1 LLKSGA
7 MVTDLLIQILS
18 GVSRGMILFVVAS
31 GLTLIF
37 GVLRI
42 ANFAHGSF
50 YMLAAFI
57 TYSVTVYVGA
67 GNFAFLAALLVA
79 PIAVASFGALFEV
92 VLLRRIMQREH
103 LYQLILT
110 FAVTLIVSDAI
121 KMFWGGDYR
130 SVSRPPS
137 LDGAVDILGR
147 PFPVYYLLVVFVG
160 LLIAFLLTLLMERT
174 RFGRRLS
181 AAVVDPEMVGA
192 LGIDV
197 PRLQTMTFVLG
208 AWLAGLGGTLAAPVG
223 SIAIGIDNS
232 IIIESFAV
240 VIIGGVGSVPGAFAA
255 ALLVGVVQSVGIM
268 VAPRLAIA
276 FIFLALCAVLLLRP
290 QGLLGRRV

>member
-1 LLKSGA
+1 

-50 YMLAAFI
+50 YMLAAFV
-57 TYSVTVYVGA
+57 TFSVTKLVGA
-67 GNFAFLAALLVA
+67 GDFGFLAALVIA
-79 PIAVASFGALFEV
+79 PLAVAVFGGLFEV
-92 VLLRRIMQREH
+92 FLLRRIMQREH

-110 FAVTLIVSDAI
+110 FAITLIVSDGI
-121 KMFWGGDYR
+121 KMVWGGDYR

-137 LDGAVDILGR
+137 LDGAVEMLGR
-147 PFPVYYLLVVFVG
+147 PFPVYYVLVIAIG
-160 LLIAFLLTLLMERT
+160 ILIAILLTQLMERT
-174 RFGRRLS
+174 RFGRTLN

-197 PRLQTMTFVLG
+197 PRLQTIVFVLG

-223 SIAIGIDNS
+223 SIAIGIDNA

-255 ALLVGVVQSVGIM
+255 ALLVGIVQSVGIM